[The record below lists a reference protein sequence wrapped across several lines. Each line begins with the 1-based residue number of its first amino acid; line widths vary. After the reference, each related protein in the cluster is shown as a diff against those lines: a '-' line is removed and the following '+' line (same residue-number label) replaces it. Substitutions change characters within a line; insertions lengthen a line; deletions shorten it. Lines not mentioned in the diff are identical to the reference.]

1 MPSQTSFDVETTGF
15 ADFTKF
21 SEEVNEC
28 NSKPSTATPPRPT
41 VSSIQSNQRV
51 SAFEVYK
58 KPTITPRSSQSPVE
72 LRQALPPPQIYPPSL
87 DYEKKVS
94 AINETLRNLE
104 QNSLLLRLCHDLSEE
119 LLSVQH
125 RKEEIR
131 SKLETASGVT
141 ANSGAT
147 STSIVNSGGI
157 TFVTANSTGGSGGS
171 ASMA

>member
-1 MPSQTSFDVETTGF
+1 M
-15 ADFTKF
+15 
-21 SEEVNEC
+21 
-28 NSKPSTATPPRPT
+28 
-41 VSSIQSNQRV
+41 
-51 SAFEVYK
+51 
-58 KPTITPRSSQSPVE
+58 E

-94 AINETLRNLE
+94 AINETLRNLSFRHNKNISEILKHLRE

>member
-1 MPSQTSFDVETTGF
+1 M
-15 ADFTKF
+15 
-21 SEEVNEC
+21 
-28 NSKPSTATPPRPT
+28 
-41 VSSIQSNQRV
+41 
-51 SAFEVYK
+51 YK

-72 LRQALPPPQIYPPSL
+72 LRQASLPPPASQQPQSQPPSV

-94 AINETLRNLE
+94 AINETLRNLSFRHNKNISEILKHLRE

-119 LLSVQH
+119 LLTVQH

-131 SKLETASGVT
+131 SKLESASVSASLTSSSAAGGSSTSVV
-141 ANSGAT
+141 NSG
-147 STSIVNSGGI
+147 GGI